1 MRMRVVSGIVLVIL
15 SMTLF
20 YQCNDKK
27 VFSET
32 PEIEF
37 VGVNQDTF
45 DQGRLANDSIYLTI
59 RFRDGDGDIGFENN
73 TANIFLEDSRDG
85 FVNTF
90 SSPVI
95 PLNTTT
101 ASLEGSIQVLVRT
114 LLSVCCKFTNGQ
126 DPCTPS
132 SSQPLDSLYYTI
144 HIMDRAGN
152 QSNEVRS
159 STLYLR
165 CN

>member
-1 MRMRVVSGIVLVIL
+1 MLFLTVIAL
-15 SMTLF
+15 YT
-20 YQCNDKK
+20 CNDKK
-27 VFSET
+27 VFSEI

-37 VGVNQDTF
+37 IGVNQDTF
-45 DQGRLANDSIYLTI
+45 DQGRIVNDSIYLTI

-73 TANIFLEDSRDG
+73 TANIFLQDSRDG

-95 PLNTTT
+95 PINSSTV
-101 ASLEGSIQVLVRT
+101 SLEGSITVLVRT
-114 LLSVCCKFTNGQ
+114 LLSVCCKFTTGQ

-132 SSQPLDSLYYTI
+132 TTKPLDSLYYQI
-144 HIMDRAGN
+144 YILDRAGHK
-152 QSNEVRS
+152 SNEVRT
-159 STLYLR
+159 STIYVR